1 MLHINGTTPVSVLSE
16 GVCKFPGS
24 AAWATKYLHPPS
36 PMSANYSGIP
46 DAFNSPSVHSSFAI
60 SGTNSMASAISGLA
74 DKNYTFLVAPGI
86 CNPVYQIALYNDAG
100 LLNIVCS
107 QKGRQNYEAGMGQ
120 TNPLIEKPI
129 NDIESLRLAYRSTT
143 FYQNTNTLTDKG
155 IVTCAGL
162 RPDVFVYTS
171 TTFAAFVDKYSQHEG
186 YAEIAKAICPDRVK
200 SEYVVVSDRPG
211 PGPSPRVFGGASV
224 QVVDL
229 GRVPASAAE
238 LIEIN
243 PITSTQ
249 WMSRDGAYTP
259 TKFSQP
265 INAYKSTSGQVE
277 NAGGTL
283 VDERLLC
290 AFSYSFN
297 GIKKIQ
303 FFSAAKD
310 GAINSKNACVDYAWS
325 DFRWYWV
332 SFEGVDLATNIT
344 LKTMMGWE
352 FQPSPGSLMMTQV
365 RPAAVPDELCMN
377 ALAEVSNIGAD
388 AFMAKFNGPE
398 HGLTIAKE
406 KLKDSDESD
415 KAVVNDLMVQGA
427 QHNAGV
433 DAVEK
438 SNTITTKKKRKPQ
451 KSVRRES
458 VRTGPAREPRKRDE
472 DGNKATPHVPVK
484 PKIKPAVKAA
494 KADLKRAEKE
504 LAVVKTSKRNKL
516 HGKKKVYA

>member
-24 AAWATKYLHPPS
+24 SAWATKYLHPPS

-46 DAFNSPSVHSSFAI
+46 DAFNSPSVHSAFAI
-60 SGTNSMASAISGLA
+60 SGTNIIGSSLA
-74 DKNYTFLVAPGI
+74 GGPDKNYTFLVAPGI
-86 CNPVYQIALYNDAG
+86 CNPIYQIQTYSDAG
-100 LLNIVCS
+100 VLNIVCS
-107 QKGRQNYEAGMGQ
+107 QKGRANYESGYGQ

-129 NDIESLRLAYRSTT
+129 NDVESLRLAYRSST

-162 RPDVFVYTS
+162 RPDTFTYTS
-171 TTFAAFVDKYSQHEG
+171 TTFARFVEKYSEHEG
-186 YAEIAKAICPDRVK
+186 YADVARAICPDRVK
-200 SEYVVVSDRPG
+200 SEYIVVPEPG
-211 PGPSPRVFGGASV
+211 PRPSPRIFGGASV

-229 GRVPASAAE
+229 GRVPLNAAE

-265 INAYKSTSGQVE
+265 INAYKSSSGQVE
-277 NAGGTL
+277 NAGGTV

-297 GIKKIQ
+297 GVKKIQ

-332 SFEGVDLATNIT
+332 NFEGLDVASNIT
-344 LKTMMGWE
+344 IKTIMGWE
-352 FQPSPGSLMMTQV
+352 FQPSPGSLLMTQV

-377 ALAEVSNIGAD
+377 ALAEISNIGCD
-388 AFMAKFNGPE
+388 AFMAKFNGQE
-398 HGLTIAKE
+398 EGLTVAKE
-406 KLKDSDESD
+406 KLKETDSSA
-415 KAVVNDLMVQGA
+415 KAIVNDLMAQGA
-427 QHNAGV
+427 QHNAG
-433 DAVEK
+433 ARAIEENK
-438 SNTITTKKKRKPQ
+438 SVVTRKKKKPQ
-451 KSVRRES
+451 KDVRRED
-458 VRTGPAREPRKRDE
+458 AEKRPPGDFKQR
-472 DGNKATPHVPVK
+472 DRDSNKVPSNVPVR

-494 KADLKRAEKE
+494 KADLKKAEKE
-504 LAVVKTSKRNKL
+504 LAVVKTGKRRPKR
-516 HGKKKVYA
+516 KVARE